1 MKKTFSDGEVTS
13 AAHFHA
19 LMQIEMF
26 GAIVA
31 VDMQEE
37 RTRFRMLFLDKVDG
51 SIEELGAQVL
61 ALIPRHHIELL

>member
-1 MKKTFSDGEVTS
+1 MPDGKVT
-13 AAHFHA
+13 AAGHFHA
-19 LMQIEMF
+19 LMQIEML
-26 GAIVA
+26 GAVVA

-37 RTRFRMLFLDKVDG
+37 RARLRMLFLDKVDG

>member
-1 MKKTFSDGEVTS
+1 
-13 AAHFHA
+13 
-19 LMQIEMF
+19 MQIEML
-26 GAIVA
+26 GAVVA

-37 RTRFRMLFLDKVDG
+37 RARLRMLFLDKVDG

>member
-1 MKKTFSDGEVTS
+1 MTDGEVTS
-13 AAHFHA
+13 ATHFHA
-19 LMQIEMF
+19 LMQIEML
-26 GAIVA
+26 GAVVA

-37 RTRFRMLFLDKVDG
+37 RARLRMLFLDKVDG